1 MLLNFGRIRLLYIVL
16 GVLLLAGLLPLAFAG
31 LLLSGRSAQEL
42 RSVEGRYQAQLVQ
55 DKARQIELYGQR
67 YRDVVSGLA
76 RAFEISGGISSLTN
90 RVYDAKLQ
98 KTLQEDPNLIALAI
112 WPVDGE
118 LHRAFQPD
126 VIKREEVDE
135 RVSEVLAKMNDRGLV
150 VSRPQIIRSGQE
162 MALTVAAPVMG
173 ENSHDVI
180 AAVVAIVSFQEVF
193 SAVQQLTAKSER
205 ELLDAGLPVVFVID
219 QNGRAVAHPEPSV
232 AFSSKSMTDLK
243 VVQDWQESG
252 GQVQSALAP
261 FSALRDGR
269 RLEMLGSYATAE
281 LDQNSLRLGVIAI
294 QDEAAALKS
303 VTAMRWQTLWISL
316 VAGLLTIIL
325 GFFFAKKLTH
335 PVQELAAGAHRIASG
350 DFSQRIEYRS
360 KTELGDLG
368 SSFNLMTDQLER
380 FIQDLRCS
388 VEENRQLF
396 LGTVKALAAAIDGKD
411 PYTRGHSER
420 VARVSVAIAQRL
432 NLPDEECEKIRV
444 SALLHDVGKIGID
457 DSILKKPAALTDDEY
472 EIMKEHPQKGYKI
485 LSQIPAIKDFL
496 PGMYMHHEMIN
507 GQGYPQGLKGD
518 EIPMMGRIV
527 AVADTF
533 DAMTTD
539 RPYQRAMK
547 FEDAVA
553 RIQSFVGTR
562 YDAQVVA
569 AFTEACND
577 GQIRPGSVKLKRRTP
592 AQPPPQPPPVD
603 VPPDAVNE
611 PEAVPVS

>member
-1 MLLNFGRIRLLYIVL
+1 MLENVRRIRLLYIVL
-16 GVLLLAGLLPLAFAG
+16 GVLLLVGLLPLVFAG
-31 LLLSGRSAQEL
+31 TLLSSRSAQEL

-76 RAFEISGGISSLTN
+76 RAFEISGRISSLN
-90 RVYDAKLQ
+90 DSGYDSRLQ

-112 WPVDGE
+112 WPVEGE

-126 VIKREEVDE
+126 VIKREEVDQ
-135 RVSEVLAKMNDRGLV
+135 RVSEVLAKMNGRGLV

-162 MALTVAAPVMG
+162 MALTVAAPVIG
-173 ENSHDVI
+173 ENQDVV

-193 SAVQQLTAKSER
+193 EAVQEVTSKGER
-205 ELLDAGLPVVFVID
+205 ELLDAGLPVVFVVD
-219 QNGRAVAHPEPSV
+219 QNGRAVAHPEASV
-232 AFSSKSMTDLK
+232 AFSAKPMTDLK
-243 VVQDWQESG
+243 VVQDWLESG
-252 GQVQSALAP
+252 AQVQSALAP
-261 FSALRDGR
+261 FTGLRDGR
-269 RLEMLGSYATAE
+269 KVEMLGSYATAE
-281 LDQNSLRLGVIAI
+281 LDKTSRLGVIAI
-294 QDEAAALKS
+294 QDEAAALAS
-303 VTAMRWQTLWISL
+303 VKDMRWQTLWISL
-316 VAGLLTIIL
+316 VAGLLTIAI
-325 GFFFAKKLTH
+325 GYFFAKKLTQ

-350 DFSQRIEYRS
+350 DFSQRIDIRS

-368 SSFNLMTDQLER
+368 SSFNLMTDQIER
-380 FIQDLRCS
+380 FIQDLQCS

-420 VARVSVAIAQRL
+420 VSRVSVAIAQRL
-432 NLPDEECEKIRV
+432 DLSEDECEKIRI

-457 DSILKKPAALTDDEY
+457 DKILKKPAALTDEEY
-472 EIMKEHPQKGYKI
+472 EIMKQHPQKGYKI
-485 LSQIPAIKDFL
+485 MSQIPAIKEFL

-518 EIPMMGRIV
+518 EIPLMGRIV

-562 YDAQVVA
+562 YDEQVVA

-577 GQIRPGSVKLKRRTP
+577 GQIRPGSVRLKKRTSP
-592 AQPPPQPPPVD
+592 ETKPTEVSAELTG
-603 VPPDAVNE
+603 E
-611 PEAVPVS
+611 PEPEPLSVG